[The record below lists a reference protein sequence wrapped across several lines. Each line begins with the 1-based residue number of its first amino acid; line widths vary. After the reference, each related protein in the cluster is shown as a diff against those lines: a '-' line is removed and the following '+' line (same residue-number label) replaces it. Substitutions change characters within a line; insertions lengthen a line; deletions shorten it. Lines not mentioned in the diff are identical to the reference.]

1 MRVLGTMGWGADESI
16 HFIRRLAAT
25 EGARP
30 PQIEALISRRQLEG
44 WLQSL
49 RRESMEQ
56 LILDLIPFESAG
68 SSPHN
73 SRGRPF
79 TPAKAMEVH
88 ARTDLAP
95 ETSEEALREGAESIL
110 SENKE
115 NQQPDT
121 GAPDPVTPAP
131 KRCPGRPPGSKN
143 KPKDPN
149 QPKPTPKK
157 KINADSPQTA
167 KKTPRPRAVY
177 SVADDKKLM
186 EIFIEQKQEGN
197 GTDNGGWKGKAI
209 TAAVAGLAGSEIE
222 SGGAPKTDQS
232 ICDHWDYA
240 CICFGF
246 FILSILMY
254 HSLQLKTEFHI
265 FKSLV
270 EKSGWGWDDENQCVE
285 ASDEQWE
292 TLTLV
297 DERLTSYRGK
307 SFPIYADM
315 LQLLEGALATGIH
328 AYRAGKESNTVS
340 DSSSDGESEKDAT
353 PAAKL
358 APKSMVVVTAVV
370 DHQPLSSLM
379 HMSHAMDNVTLAMK
393 DDSDDLGKK
402 VKKQACE
409 LVRGVEGLSLGDK
422 AKLLLLISKDSDFA
436 ELLVNTED
444 DVELHT
450 EILKLKLQE

>member
-1 MRVLGTMGWGADESI
+1 M
-16 HFIRRLAAT
+16 FLAFL
-25 EGARP
+25 P
-30 PQIEALISRRQLEG
+30 FSLFFCFMD
-44 WLQSL
+44 QS
-49 RRESMEQ
+49 
-56 LILDLIPFESAG
+56 G
-68 SSPHN
+68 
-73 SRGRPF
+73 
-79 TPAKAMEVH
+79 
-88 ARTDLAP
+88 
-95 ETSEEALREGAESIL
+95 
-110 SENKE
+110 NKE

-121 GAPDPVTPAP
+121 GAPDPVNPAQ
-131 KRCPGRPPGSKN
+131 KRRPERPPGSKN

-167 KKTPRPRAVY
+167 KKTLRPHAVY
-177 SVADDKKLM
+177 KVDGDIYGA
-186 EIFIEQKQEGN
+186 EA
-197 GTDNGGWKGKAI
+197 GGKWKGKAI

-232 ICDHWDYA
+232 IRDHWDY
-240 CICFGF
+240 
-246 FILSILMY
+246 
-254 HSLQLKTEFHI
+254 LKTEFHI

-292 TLTLV
+292 TLALV
-297 DERLTSYRGK
+297 DERLASYRGK

-328 AYRAGKESNTVS
+328 AYQAGKESNMVS

-358 APKSMVVVTAVV
+358 TPGPKKHGHRDCSGRSSTS
-370 DHQPLSSLM
+370 SSLM
-379 HMSHAMDNVTLAMK
+379 HMSHAMDNVALAMK

-409 LVRGVEGLSLGDK
+409 LVVVG
-422 AKLLLLISKDSDFA
+422 
-436 ELLVNTED
+436 
-444 DVELHT
+444 
-450 EILKLKLQE
+450 

>member
-1 MRVLGTMGWGADESI
+1 M
-16 HFIRRLAAT
+16 FLAFL
-25 EGARP
+25 P
-30 PQIEALISRRQLEG
+30 FSLFFCCMD
-44 WLQSL
+44 QS
-49 RRESMEQ
+49 
-56 LILDLIPFESAG
+56 
-68 SSPHN
+68 
-73 SRGRPF
+73 
-79 TPAKAMEVH
+79 K
-88 ARTDLAP
+88 
-95 ETSEEALREGAESIL
+95 
-110 SENKE
+110 NKE

-131 KRCPGRPPGSKN
+131 KRRPGRPPGSKN

-209 TAAVAGLAGSEIE
+209 TVAVAGLAGSEIE

-232 ICDHWDYA
+232 IRDHWDY
-240 CICFGF
+240 
-246 FILSILMY
+246 
-254 HSLQLKTEFHI
+254 LKTEFHI

-292 TLTLV
+292 TLALV
-297 DERLTSYRGK
+297 DECLASYRGK

-358 APKSMVVVTAVV
+358 GSKRKVSALVETLGPKKHGCHDRSGRSSTS
-370 DHQPLSSLM
+370 SSLM
-379 HMSHAMDNVTLAMK
+379 HMSHAMDNVALAMK

-444 DVELHT
+444 DAELRT
-450 EILKLKLQE
+450 EI